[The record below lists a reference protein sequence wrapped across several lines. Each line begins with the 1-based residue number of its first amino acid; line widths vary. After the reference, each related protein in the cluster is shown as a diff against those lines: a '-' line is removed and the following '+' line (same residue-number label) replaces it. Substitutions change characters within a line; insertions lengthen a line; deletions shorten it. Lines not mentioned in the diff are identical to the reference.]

1 MTTYTFSPID
11 DPLATTGGTD
21 ASGINDLGQIVG
33 SYGSFPYHGFL
44 YSGGTYTPLNAPGA
58 TNSTV
63 AYDINNL
70 GQIVGL
76 YQDSSGAEHGFLYI
90 GSTFTYTPLNDP

>member
-44 YSGGTYTPLNAPGA
+44 YSGGTYYAANSDLSTAEFVCPLYPCRLNR
-58 TNSTV
+58 ST
-63 AYDINNL
+63 
-70 GQIVGL
+70 Q
-76 YQDSSGAEHGFLYI
+76 HRH
-90 GSTFTYTPLNDP
+90 